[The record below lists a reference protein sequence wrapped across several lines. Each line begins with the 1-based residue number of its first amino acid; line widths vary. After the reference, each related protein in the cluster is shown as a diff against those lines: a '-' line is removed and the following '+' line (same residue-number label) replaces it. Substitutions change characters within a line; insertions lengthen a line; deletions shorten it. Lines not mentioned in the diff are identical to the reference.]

1 MEGWWRH
8 AVVYQIYPR
17 SFQDSDGDGIGDL
30 GGVVSRLDHLAWLGV
45 DALWLSPIYPSP
57 GADLGYDIT
66 DHTAVA
72 SELGTLEDLDRL
84 VAAAHA
90 RGIRVLLDLVPNHTS
105 IEHRW
110 FREHPDWYVW
120 AEGGPANNW
129 LATFGGPAWTRD
141 DTSGRWYLHSFYP
154 EQPDLDWSVPEVR
167 DVFAEVIRFWL
178 GRGVDGFRVDAVDRL
193 VKDPELRDDPP
204 ASEPFPLP
212 LPQDYARLEHR
223 HSVDATDAS
232 VVLSALRE
240 AAGEAALVGE
250 VYLPTA
256 RLHHYLAYLDL
267 AFAFEFLHAPPEAE
281 RLSEAISASSALE
294 RIAWVLGNHDFPRPA
309 SRFGERLAPAA
320 ALILL
325 TLPGAAFIYQGDEI
339 GMTNGPGAH
348 PPIDRA
354 GRDSFRH
361 PMQWDASSSGG
372 FTSGAA
378 WLPPIDPERRNVADQ
393 RDREGSMLRLHRE
406 LISLRRELG
415 PGIDAIEAEGDVLA
429 YRRGA
434 HLVAA
439 NLGSR
444 TRPAPGEGEVLLT
457 TLPARHRRGVLAP
470 GEGTVAA
477 IS

>member
-1 MEGWWRH
+1 MEGWWRY

-30 GGVVSRLDHLAWLGV
+30 GGVVARLDHLAWLGV

-57 GADLGYDIT
+57 GVDLGYDIT

-120 AEGGPANNW
+120 AEDGPPNNW
-129 LATFGGPAWTRD
+129 LATFGGPAWSRD
-141 DTSGRWYLHSFYP
+141 DASGRWYLHSFYP
-154 EQPDLDWSVPEVR
+154 EQPDLDWSAPEVH
-167 DVFAEVIRFWL
+167 DAFAEVIRFWL
-178 GRGVDGFRVDAVDRL
+178 SRGVDGFRVDAVDRL

-223 HSVDATDAS
+223 YSVDATDAS

-240 AAGEAALVGE
+240 AAREAALIGE

-256 RLHHYLAYLDL
+256 RLHHYLEHLDL
-267 AFAFEFLHAPPEAE
+267 AFAFEFLHAPPQAE
-281 RLSEAISASSALE
+281 RLSEAISASSALDSV
-294 RIAWVLGNHDFPRPA
+294 AWVLGNHDFPRPA

-325 TLPGAAFIYQGDEI
+325 TLPGAAFVYQGDEI

-372 FTSGAA
+372 FTSGDA

-406 LISLRRELG
+406 LIALRRELG
-415 PGIDAIEAEGDVLA
+415 PGIGAIEAEGDVLA

-434 HLVAA
+434 HLVAV

-444 TRPAPGEGEVLLT
+444 TRPAPGDGEVLLT
-457 TLPARHRRGVLAP
+457 TLPNRHRPGLLAP

-477 IS
+477 IA